1 MVATVVLRRVRRPA
15 ISARGFGG
23 GFAAAAGWPIF
34 TFDLTME
41 VYRAFRGLGQNQEGR
56 VMSALGNICVLAGR
70 GGLPATV
77 RGRNLSGRH
86 PAGGGRLPTGTFRHR
101 FAASSHLP
109 GTFRRLP
116 ETSSRLPGTSSRLS
130 GSSGRLPGT
139 AGRLSGTSSRLP
151 GTSGRLSGSSGRLPE
166 TSGRLSG
173 TSSRLPETSGRLS
186 GTSGQAD
193 ICLKTR
199 HFT

>member
-1 MVATVVLRRVRRPA
+1 MPEIPPSAVFIIATVVLRRVRRPD

-56 VMSALGNICVLAGR
+56 VMSALGKICVAVGR
-70 GGLPATV
+70 GGLPATMQ
-77 RGRNLSGRH
+77 GRNLSGRR
-86 PAGGGRLPTGTFRHR
+86 PVGGGRLPTGTFRHR
-101 FAASSHLP
+101 FAASSRLP

-130 GSSGRLPGT
+130 GSSGRL
-139 AGRLSGTSSRLP
+139 SGTSS
-151 GTSGRLSGSSGRLPE
+151 RLSGSSGRLPE

-199 HFT
+199 RFT

>member
-1 MVATVVLRRVRRPA
+1 MVATVVPRRVRRPA
-15 ISARGFGG
+15 ISARGSGG

-34 TFDLTME
+34 TFDLTMKL
-41 VYRAFRGLGQNQEGR
+41 YRAFRGLGQNQEGR

-70 GGLPATV
+70 GGLPATM
-77 RGRNLSGRH
+77 RGRNLSGRR
-86 PAGGGRLPTGTFRHR
+86 PVGGGRLPMGTFRHR
-101 FAASSHLP
+101 FAASSRLP

-130 GSSGRLPGT
+130 GSF
-139 AGRLSGTSSRLP
+139 GRLSGTSSRLP
-151 GTSGRLSGSSGRLPE
+151 GTSGRLPE